1 MGHDSNV
8 YSLPA
13 TDGYELMRGLEKI
26 LRYIYNAFFNA
37 AYMYFR
43 VSKQNW

>member
-26 LRYIYNAFFNA
+26 IRYIYNAIINLFQCRIHVLSCYA
-37 AYMYFR
+37 
-43 VSKQNW
+43 